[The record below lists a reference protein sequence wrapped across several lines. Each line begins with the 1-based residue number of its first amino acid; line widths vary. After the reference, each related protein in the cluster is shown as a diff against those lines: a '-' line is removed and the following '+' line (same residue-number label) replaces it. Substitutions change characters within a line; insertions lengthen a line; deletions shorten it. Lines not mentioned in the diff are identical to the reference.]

1 MVNGMIIKLIFFFI
15 KHQEASVL
23 CQNTDYACDVRSV
36 KHLQDKQL
44 RSVHMVF
51 TSLLLSNEQKNEAN
65 VNSNDVIPMG

>member
-1 MVNGMIIKLIFFFI
+1 MLNGMIIYIIFFFI

-23 CQNTDYACDVRSV
+23 CQNTEYACDVRSL
-36 KHLQDKQL
+36 KRLEDKQL

-65 VNSNDVIPMG
+65 VNSNDVIPVG